1 MSVSVQIDLRSKF
14 GWARDQG
21 QRPTCIAFAAS
32 DAHAAH
38 RVMPFAPLSVEYAF
52 YHASLKRLVFDPN
65 AGVGMSDILSSIEG
79 DGQPLENGWPYLRHL
94 PSDISSYHP
103 PADVGVVFKR
113 ESESHSSFAR
123 VVDVLKEGRAPL
135 IAMHISTEF
144 YLAKAQEVL
153 RAPVSSKPVARHA
166 LVVAGLGEEQNEQV
180 VLIRNSWGVN
190 WADSG
195 YAWISRS
202 YLEPRLISVG
212 VMKP

>member
-1 MSVSVQIDLRSKF
+1 
-14 GWARDQG
+14 
-21 QRPTCIAFAAS
+21 
-32 DAHAAH
+32 
-38 RVMPFAPLSVEYAF
+38 
-52 YHASLKRLVFDPN
+52 
-65 AGVGMSDILSSIEG
+65 MSDIVSSIEG

-94 PSDISSYHP
+94 PSDISAYHP
-103 PADVGVVFKR
+103 PANVGVVFKR
-113 ESESHSSFAR
+113 ESEFHSSFAR

-144 YLAKAQEVL
+144 NLAKAHEVL

-180 VLIRNSWGVN
+180 VLMRESWGVN

-195 YAWISRS
+195 DAWRSRS